1 MAVVSSKSYE
11 KFCSFCFH
19 SKRPE
24 SEFSNHWVKDKKD
37 GTVCCPLLLA
47 NECGYC
53 HVKGHTPKH
62 CPRLASRAARRK
74 AHAQRFANRPSQ
86 IHGAAEV
93 QQQIRKKEEIAQ
105 RQKRERLACSD
116 NQYAELMGGEERG
129 AKRAKHC
136 RTKPAP
142 VWNGPKVAAARPLQ
156 GAWAPPTPATAS
168 ASARNLNADEV
179 DQLKVLLSKMGICD
193 EVFASQMPAEEI
205 AKALHAEEFFAGEQ
219 SLEATADGEAFF
231 DNALDAEDAVMAL
244 AREEEIAPFA
254 AEAAAAAAVV
264 AQLPPPPLLVRQGGG
279 GGRGFTNAV
288 DEIVFP
294 LPRRVP
300 MRRQITTCS
309 PGLDVAGNPP
319 AIQLPDDCVIPD
331 SCDLDA
337 DFGEAGNDGWG
348 SD

>member
-1 MAVVSSKSYE
+1 MASVSKSKSYE
-11 KFCSFCFH
+11 RFCSFCFH

-24 SEFSNHWVKDKKD
+24 SEFSNHWVKEKD
-37 GTVCCPLLLA
+37 GSVCCPLLLA

-53 HVKGHTPKH
+53 HKKGHTPKF
-62 CPRLASRAARRK
+62 CPRLASREERRK
-74 AHAQRFANRPSQ
+74 AHAQRFAHRPSQ

-93 QQQIRKKEEIAQ
+93 QQQIRQKEEVAQ

-129 AKRAKHC
+129 GKRAKHR

-142 VWNGPKVAAARPLQ
+142 VWNGPKVRPARPPQ
-156 GAWAPPTPATAS
+156 GAWASPTP
-168 ASARNLNADEV
+168 ARNLNADEV

-205 AKALHAEEFFAGEQ
+205 AKALHAEEHFVGEQ

-231 DNALDAEDAVMAL
+231 DNALDAEDTVMAL
-244 AREEEIAPFA
+244 AREEQPAPFA

-264 AQLPPPPLLVRQGGG
+264 AQLQPPPPLVRQGASGIVVG
-279 GGRGFTNAV
+279 
-288 DEIVFP
+288 EIVCPIAAP

-309 PGLDVAGNPP
+309 PGIAGNPP

>member
-62 CPRLASRAARRK
+62 CPRLASREARRK

-86 IHGAAEV
+86 IHGASKV
-93 QQQIRKKEEIAQ
+93 HQQIRQKEEAAAQ
-105 RQKRERLACSD
+105 QKRERLACSD

-142 VWNGPKVAAARPLQ
+142 VWNGPKTAAARPLQ

-179 DQLKVLLSKMGICD
+179 NQLKELLYKLGICD

-231 DNALDAEDAVMAL
+231 DNALDAEDTVMAL
-244 AREEEIAPFA
+244 AAEE
-254 AEAAAAAAVV
+254 
-264 AQLPPPPLLVRQGGG
+264 LPPPPTLVRQGAFVVGEVVCPI
-279 GGRGFTNAV
+279 AALPQPS
-288 DEIVFP
+288 P
-294 LPRRVP
+294 LRRES
-300 MRRQITTCS
+300 TTCS
-309 PGLDVAGNPP
+309 PPGNPP

>member
-1 MAVVSSKSYE
+1 MASVSKSKSYE
-11 KFCSFCFH
+11 RFCSFCFH

-24 SEFSNHWVKDKKD
+24 AEFSSHWVKDKKD
-37 GTVCCPLLLA
+37 GSVCCPLLLA

-53 HVKGHTPKH
+53 HATGHTPKH

-74 AHAQRFANRPSQ
+74 AHTQRFANRPSQ

-93 QQQIRKKEEIAQ
+93 QQQIRQKEEIAAQ
-105 RQKRERLACSD
+105 QKRERLACSD

-129 AKRAKHC
+129 GKRAKHR

-142 VWNGPKVAAARPLQ
+142 VWNGPKVRPSRPPQ
-156 GAWAPPTPATAS
+156 GAWASPTP
-168 ASARNLNADEV
+168 ARNLNADEV
-179 DQLKVLLSKMGICD
+179 DQLKALLSKMGICD

-205 AKALHAEEFFAGEQ
+205 AKALHAEEHFVGEQ

-231 DNALDAEDAVMAL
+231 DNALDAEDTVMAL
-244 AREEEIAPFA
+244 ACAEQPAPFA

-264 AQLPPPPLLVRQGGG
+264 AQLPPPPLVRQGAHGIVVG
-279 GGRGFTNAV
+279 
-288 DEIVFP
+288 EIVCPIAAAP
-294 LPRRVP
+294 LPRPAP

-309 PGLDVAGNPP
+309 PGIAGNPP

>member
-1 MAVVSSKSYE
+1 MERSFKSLRNA
-11 KFCSFCFH
+11 FCFH
-19 SKRPE
+19 LKRPE
-24 SEFSNHWVKDKKD
+24 KEFSSHWVKDKKD
-37 GTVCCPLLLA
+37 GSVCCPLLLA

-53 HVKGHTPKH
+53 HATGHTPKH
-62 CPRLASRAARRK
+62 CPRLASREARRK
-74 AHAQRFANRPSQ
+74 AHTQRFAHRPSQ

-93 QQQIRKKEEIAQ
+93 QQQIRQKEEIAAQ
-105 RQKRERLACSD
+105 QKRERLACSD

-129 AKRAKHC
+129 GKRAKHR

-142 VWNGPKVAAARPLQ
+142 VWNGPKPSTAQPLQ
-156 GAWAPPTPATAS
+156 GAWAPQQ
-168 ASARNLNADEV
+168 ARNLNADEV
-179 DQLKVLLSKMGICD
+179 DQLKALLSKMGICD

-205 AKALHAEEFFAGEQ
+205 AKALHAEEHFVGEQ

-231 DNALDAEDAVMAL
+231 DNALDAEDTVMAL
-244 AREEEIAPFA
+244 ACEEQLAPFA

-264 AQLPPPPLLVRQGGG
+264 AQLPPPPPLVRQGASGIVVG
-279 GGRGFTNAV
+279 EIECPIAV
-288 DEIVFP
+288 AP
-294 LPRRVP
+294 LPRPAP

-309 PGLDVAGNPP
+309 PGIAGNPS

-331 SCDLDA
+331 SCNLDA